1 MAQIAEYSEQVTEGI
16 VDPYV
21 GGNGILTILDETM
34 QTSSKMEANVKI
46 QDEIDQK
53 EFEADMNANKIET
66 AETNMDTRLNNND
79 LKCEEKTLEVDKLS
93 SRIVQL
99 AGEIDTLAKLIED
112 NINEAKVLEVEA
124 SRSEDDAQKTYED
137 FF

>member
-1 MAQIAEYSEQVTEGI
+1 MCTNALLAQTCLCIAIPV
-16 VDPYV
+16 VL

-34 QTSSKMEANVKI
+34 QKSSKMVANVKI

-53 EFEADMNANKIET
+53 EVEADMNANKIET
-66 AETNMDTRLNNND
+66 DETNMDTRLNNND

-112 NINEAKVLEVEA
+112 NINEAKVLEGEA
-124 SRSEDDAQKTYED
+124 SRSEDDSQKTCEG